1 LAYGIAS
8 VILAGLYRRPWS
20 EKHGWAGERSA
31 LGVELEVRAC
41 PVWAASSERRGMEAM
56 RYDPGMTR
64 VAKITISLPQEQ
76 VEQAQ
81 RAVANGEASS
91 VSGYI
96 SAALAAVNSL
106 LTTDEQDTLTAFA
119 ADLIAE
125 DGEPSAEAYAR
136 ADRFLAMSESD

>member
-1 LAYGIAS
+1 MALFNARQADPIA
-8 VILAGLYRRPWS
+8 G
-20 EKHGWAGERSA
+20 
-31 LGVELEVRAC
+31 
-41 PVWAASSERRGMEAM
+41 
-56 RYDPGMTR
+56 RYDPGMTN

-76 VEQAQ
+76 VEQA
-81 RAVANGEASS
+81 RAAVAKGEASS

-96 SAALAAVNSL
+96 SAALVAVSPL
-106 LTTDEQDTLTAFA
+106 LATNEEDTLTAFA